1 MQQTI
6 TTSERQ
12 YTVSY
17 YKPGGK
23 AYYGLNVSVTGDKK
37 AKVLREARQMLE
49 QVQSDAMEVH
59 KRFFG
64 DKPISED

>member
-1 MQQTI
+1 MQTNI
-6 TTSERQ
+6 TSERH

-17 YKPGGK
+17 YQPGSRARLGIS
-23 AYYGLNVSVTGDKK
+23 VSVTGDKK